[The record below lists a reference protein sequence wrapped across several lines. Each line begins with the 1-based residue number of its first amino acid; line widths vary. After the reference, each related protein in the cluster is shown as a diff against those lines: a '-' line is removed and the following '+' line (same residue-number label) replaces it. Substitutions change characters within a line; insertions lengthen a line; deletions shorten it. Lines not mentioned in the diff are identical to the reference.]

1 MDREPFG
8 QHVLKLLLSGVGRM
22 DSHGDDDWIGGWD
35 LLLDRSDFESQ
46 FVVLLQ
52 VFFSMRIGFGS
63 EGYCVNEMI
72 QWIQW
77 IQMILIDSM
86 DSMDSNDVWV
96 NRI

>member
-1 MDREPFG
+1 
-8 QHVLKLLLSGVGRM
+8 M

-72 QWIQW
+72 QMIQ
-77 IQMILIDSM
+77 
-86 DSMDSNDVWV
+86 
-96 NRI
+96 

>member
-1 MDREPFG
+1 MEDVDREPFG

-77 IQMILIDSM
+77 IQMIQRFS
-86 DSMDSNDVWV
+86 
-96 NRI
+96 